1 MQLLID
7 KFNEI
12 LGNEFYIHNI
22 NNTKEVKESVVEG
35 ILKTYG
41 GSIVAGADNSYV
53 NQVIDINITFAVPCD
68 DNVYRDRIVTRINAL
83 IEATNGQEY
92 NFENDNRHYIVYWS
106 RLNDSGPAYVQGLK
120 KMVSIAISGQVAV
133 TNALLTSNGLKIK
146 IGLNSNLFFGLTGV
160 IEFIPSVTND
170 YSKDYNL
177 SNGNSRLNYNG
188 SNITVKLKGYLLN
201 DMANK
206 ILLKVFNSND
216 LSVYVDAE
224 WSKGDTVLLKIDKQ
238 RFKIHTY
245 TPIFIN
251 NNYAVY
257 ECYLG
262 ESDE

>member
-12 LGNEFYIHNI
+12 LGNEIYIHNI
-22 NNTKEVKESVVEG
+22 NNVKEVNETIVEG

-53 NQVIDINITFAVPCD
+53 NQVIDVNISFAVPCD
-68 DNVYRDRIVTRINAL
+68 DIVYRDKIINRINAL

-92 NFENDNRHYIVYWS
+92 NFEDDNRHYIVYWS

-146 IGLNSNLFFGLTGV
+146 IGASLNLFRDLTGV
-160 IEFIPSVTND
+160 MEFIPSLTND

-177 SNGNSRLNYNG
+177 SNGNSKLNFNG
-188 SNITVKLKGYLLN
+188 SNITIKIKGYVLN
-201 DMANK
+201 DNANK
-206 ILLKVFNSND
+206 ILLKAFNNKD
-216 LSVYVDAE
+216 LDIYVDAE

-245 TPIFIN
+245 TPIFVN

-257 ECYLG
+257 ECFLG

>member
-12 LGNEFYIHNI
+12 LGNEIYIHNI

-68 DNVYRDRIVTRINAL
+68 DNVYRDNIVTRINAL

-92 NFENDNRHYIVYWS
+92 NFENDNRHYVVYWS
-106 RLNDSGPAYVQGLK
+106 RLNDSGAVYVQGLK

-146 IGLNSNLFFGLTGV
+146 IGASLNLFRDLTGV
-160 IEFIPSVTND
+160 MEFIPSLTND

-177 SNGNSRLNYNG
+177 SNGNSKLNFNG
-188 SNITVKLKGYLLN
+188 SNITIKIKGYVLN
-201 DMANK
+201 DNANK
-206 ILLKVFNSND
+206 ILLSSFNNKD
-216 LSVYVDAE
+216 LNVYVDAE
-224 WSKGDTVLLKIDKQ
+224 WSKGDVILLKIDKQ

-245 TPIFIN
+245 TPIFVN
-251 NNYAVY
+251 NNYVVY
-257 ECYLG
+257 ECFLG

>member
-12 LGNEFYIHNI
+12 LGNEIYIHNI
-22 NNTKEVKESVVEG
+22 NNVKEVNETIVEG

-53 NQVIDINITFAVPCD
+53 NQVIDVNISFAVPCD
-68 DNVYRDRIVTRINAL
+68 DIVYRDKIINRINAL

-92 NFENDNRHYIVYWS
+92 NFEDDNRHYIVYWS

-146 IGLNSNLFFGLTGV
+146 IGASLNLFRDLTGV
-160 IEFIPSVTND
+160 MEFIPSLTND

-177 SNGNSRLNYNG
+177 SNGNSKLNFNG
-188 SNITVKLKGYLLN
+188 SNITIKIKGKL
-201 DMANK
+201 
-206 ILLKVFNSND
+206 
-216 LSVYVDAE
+216 
-224 WSKGDTVLLKIDKQ
+224 
-238 RFKIHTY
+238 
-245 TPIFIN
+245 
-251 NNYAVY
+251 
-257 ECYLG
+257 
-262 ESDE
+262 

>member
-12 LGNEFYIHNI
+12 LDNEIYIHNI

-35 ILKTYG
+35 VLKTYG
-41 GSIVAGADNSYV
+41 GSIVAGADNSYI

-68 DNVYRDRIVTRINAL
+68 DNVYRDKIVTRINAL

-106 RLNDSGPAYVQGLK
+106 RLNDSGAVYVQGLK
-120 KMVSIAISGQVAV
+120 KMVSVAISGQVAV

-146 IGLNSNLFFGLTGV
+146 IGNTSNFFFDLTGV
-160 IEFIPSVTND
+160 MEFIPSVTND

-177 SNGNSRLNYNG
+177 SNGNSKLNYNG
-188 SNITVKLKGYLLN
+188 SNITIKIKGYLLN

-206 ILLKVFNSND
+206 ILLKAFKGND
-216 LSVYVDAE
+216 LSVYVYAE
-224 WSKGDTVLLKIDKQ
+224 WSKGDTVLFKLENQ

-245 TPIFIN
+245 TPIFVN

>member
-12 LGNEFYIHNI
+12 LGNEIYIHNI
-22 NNTKEVKESVVEG
+22 NNVKEVNETIVEG

-53 NQVIDINITFAVPCD
+53 NQVIDVNISFAVPCD
-68 DNVYRDRIVTRINAL
+68 DIVYRDKIINRINAL

-92 NFENDNRHYIVYWS
+92 NFEDDNRHYIVYWS

-146 IGLNSNLFFGLTGV
+146 IGASLNLFRDLTGV
-160 IEFIPSVTND
+160 MEFIPSITND

-177 SNGNSRLNYNG
+177 SNGNSKLNFNG
-188 SNITVKLKGYLLN
+188 SNITIKIKGYILN
-201 DMANK
+201 DNANK
-206 ILLKVFNSND
+206 ILLSSFNNKD
-216 LSVYVDAE
+216 LNVYVDAE
-224 WSKGDTVLLKIDKQ
+224 WSKGDTILLKIDKQ

-245 TPIFIN
+245 TPIFVN

>member
-12 LGNEFYIHNI
+12 LGNEFYVHNI

-41 GSIVAGADNSYV
+41 GSIVAGANNSYV

-68 DNVYRDRIVTRINAL
+68 DNVYRDRIVTRINSL

-106 RLNDSGPAYVQGLK
+106 RLNDSGAVYVQGLK

-146 IGLNSNLFFGLTGV
+146 IGSTSAGLFNLTGV
-160 IEFIPSVTND
+160 MEFIPSVTND

-177 SNGNSRLNYNG
+177 SNGNSKLNFNG
-188 SNITVKLKGYLLN
+188 SSTTIKLKGYVLN
-201 DMANK
+201 DLANK
-206 ILLKVFNSND
+206 ILLRAFKGND

-245 TPIFIN
+245 TPIFVN

>member
-12 LGNEFYIHNI
+12 LGNEIYIHNI

-53 NQVIDINITFAVPCD
+53 NQVIDINIAFAVPCD

-92 NFENDNRHYIVYWS
+92 NFESDNRHYIVYWS
-106 RLNDSGPAYVQGLK
+106 RLNDSGAVYVQGLK

-146 IGLNSNLFFGLTGV
+146 IGLNSNFFFDLTGV
-160 IEFIPSVTND
+160 MEFIPSVTND

-206 ILLKVFNSND
+206 ILLKAFNSND

-224 WSKGDTVLLKIDKQ
+224 WSKGDTILLKIDKQ

-245 TPIFIN
+245 TPIFVN

>member
-12 LGNEFYIHNI
+12 LGNEIYIHNI
-22 NNTKEVKESVVEG
+22 NNTKEVKEPVVEG

-106 RLNDSGPAYVQGLK
+106 RLNDSGAVYVQGLK
-120 KMVSIAISGQVAV
+120 KMVSVAISGQVAV

-146 IGLNSNLFFGLTGV
+146 IGASLNLFRDLTGV
-160 IEFIPSVTND
+160 MEFIPSLTND

-177 SNGNSRLNYNG
+177 SNGNSKLNFNG
-188 SNITVKLKGYLLN
+188 SNITIKIKGYILN
-201 DMANK
+201 DNANK
-206 ILLKVFNSND
+206 ILLSSFNNKD
-216 LSVYVDAE
+216 LNVYVDAE
-224 WSKGDTVLLKIDKQ
+224 WSKGTTILLKIDKQ

-245 TPIFIN
+245 TPIFVN

>member
-12 LGNEFYIHNI
+12 LGNEIYIHNI

-146 IGLNSNLFFGLTGV
+146 IGGSLNLFRDLTGV
-160 IEFIPSVTND
+160 MEFIPSLTND

-177 SNGNSRLNYNG
+177 SNGNSKLNFNG
-188 SNITVKLKGYLLN
+188 SNITIKIKGYILN
-201 DMANK
+201 DNANK
-206 ILLKVFNSND
+206 ILLSSFNNKD
-216 LSVYVDAE
+216 LDVYVDAE
-224 WSKGDTVLLKIDKQ
+224 WSKGDTILLKIDKQ

>member
-12 LGNEFYIHNI
+12 LGNDFYVHNI

-146 IGLNSNLFFGLTGV
+146 IGGSLNLFRDLTGV
-160 IEFIPSVTND
+160 MEFIPSLTND

-177 SNGNSRLNYNG
+177 SNGNSKLNFNG
-188 SNITVKLKGYLLN
+188 LN
-201 DMANK
+201 DNANK
-206 ILLKVFNSND
+206 ILLSSFNNKD
-216 LSVYVDAE
+216 LNVYVDAE
-224 WSKGDTVLLKIDKQ
+224 WSKGDTILLKIDKQ

-245 TPIFIN
+245 TPIFVN

>member
-12 LGNEFYIHNI
+12 LGNEIYIHNI
-22 NNTKEVKESVVEG
+22 NNVKEVNETIVEG

-53 NQVIDINITFAVPCD
+53 NQVIDVNISFAVPCD
-68 DNVYRDRIVTRINAL
+68 DIVYRDKIINRINAL

-92 NFENDNRHYIVYWS
+92 NFEDDNRHYIVYWS

-146 IGLNSNLFFGLTGV
+146 IGASLNLFRDLTGV
-160 IEFIPSVTND
+160 MEFIPSLTND

-177 SNGNSRLNYNG
+177 SNGNSKLNFNG
-188 SNITVKLKGYLLN
+188 SNITIKIKGYVLN
-201 DMANK
+201 DNANK
-206 ILLKVFNSND
+206 ILLKAFNNKD
-216 LSVYVDAE
+216 LDIYVDAE

-245 TPIFIN
+245 TPIFVN

>member
-106 RLNDSGPAYVQGLK
+106 RLNDSGAVYVQGIK
-120 KMVSIAISGQVAV
+120 KMVSITISGQVAV

-146 IGLNSNLFFGLTGV
+146 IGASLNLFRDLTGV
-160 IEFIPSVTND
+160 MEFIPSLTND

-177 SNGNSRLNYNG
+177 SNGNSKLNFNG
-188 SNITVKLKGYLLN
+188 STTSIKIKGYVLN
-201 DMANK
+201 DNANK
-206 ILLKVFNSND
+206 ILLNSFNNKN
-216 LSVYVDAE
+216 LNVYVDAE

-238 RFKIHTY
+238 RFKVHTY
-245 TPIFIN
+245 TIIFVN

-257 ECYLG
+257 ECFLG
-262 ESDE
+262 GSDE

>member
-12 LGNEFYIHNI
+12 LGNEIYIHNI
-22 NNTKEVKESVVEG
+22 NNVKEVNETIVEG

-53 NQVIDINITFAVPCD
+53 NQVIDVNISFAVPCD
-68 DNVYRDRIVTRINAL
+68 DIVYRDKIINRINAL

-92 NFENDNRHYIVYWS
+92 NFEDDNRHYIVYWS

-146 IGLNSNLFFGLTGV
+146 IGASLNLFRDLTGV
-160 IEFIPSVTND
+160 MEFIPSLTND

-177 SNGNSRLNYNG
+177 SNGNSKLNFNG
-188 SNITVKLKGYLLN
+188 SNITIKIKGYILN
-201 DMANK
+201 DNANK
-206 ILLKVFNSND
+206 ILLSSFNNKD
-216 LSVYVDAE
+216 LNVYVDAE
-224 WSKGDTVLLKIDKQ
+224 WSKGDTILLKIDKQ

-245 TPIFIN
+245 TPIFVN

-257 ECYLG
+257 ECFLG

>member
-12 LGNEFYIHNI
+12 LGNEIYIHNI
-22 NNTKEVKESVVEG
+22 NNVKEVNETIVEG

-53 NQVIDINITFAVPCD
+53 NQVIDVNISFAVPCD
-68 DNVYRDRIVTRINAL
+68 DIVYRDKIINRINAL

-92 NFENDNRHYIVYWS
+92 NFEDDNRHYIVYWS

-146 IGLNSNLFFGLTGV
+146 IGASLNLFRDLTGV
-160 IEFIPSVTND
+160 MEFIPSLTND

-177 SNGNSRLNYNG
+177 SNGNSKLNFNG
-188 SNITVKLKGYLLN
+188 SNITIKIKGYILN
-201 DMANK
+201 DNANK
-206 ILLKVFNSND
+206 ILLSSFNNKD
-216 LSVYVDAE
+216 LNVYVDAE
-224 WSKGDTVLLKIDKQ
+224 WSKGDTILLKIDKQ

-245 TPIFIN
+245 TPIFVN